1 MLDTDEIKK
10 NEVLG
15 VELAPVETVGGQV
28 KLGEKSASSVAS
40 LNRTPLLEKMLKAA
54 PNFAA
59 QQQKLNGQEP
69 VIKNNPA
76 LGEYQLIDDLG
87 GLMHGTYLQATNS
100 ESHAED
106 RSLVSRNSM
115 SETASLVNYRAATDF
130 SGYGHLK
137 NNTETTKSVE
147 VVYTLPTFEG
157 KQGTAQVV
165 LDGARINEFDGLE
178 YKDEKGNVIPGFDI
192 TYSYQ
197 GHEGEYST
205 IDTLKQRDD
214 FSWEKV
220 TAIMVFG
227 SLLPNS
233 SYRVEFPFKITN
245 LENIN
250 TQEQFNLNEY
260 AFYDLTVNKHTT
272 SQLNFRL
279 STPVFA
285 HDAYQN
291 IPFMALSRTE
301 DGDEV
306 FSEDVQ
312 AMMPTLGEVSYAIS
326 NFNDEV
332 SFEIDEDNVMW
343 QGGQYF
349 FKLAVIQSAI
359 QEKGFSVDVDKTG
372 RKLMRA
378 AAFMVQPTYLDFE
391 NFDFIPYIV
400 IHQLLI
406 TKSFT
411 LKAEAKDDWNS
422 FGGVEKV
429 CGLSSTNEE
438 LPVSP
443 EQTFIVDNSELVD
456 ATPGDYNVIIGYFL
470 NGSEDND
477 MLITSPVKVRM
488 VENKQTINV
497 YYVDLVDV
505 PNKAKGDLQP
515 SDGKILEN
523 QTQTF
528 TGKGDEEYHNQL
540 WGEENGFEIYEYE
553 QGAKSGAYVGGQP
566 TKDYYV
572 YLIHKIE
579 KIAEDHQVT
588 RTITFNMPDGS
599 KQIIKQIGKI
609 QRLGITDKT
618 ANEQTWSDWS
628 KATLPAVTAPHVPG
642 YMVKNVD
649 AEPISLT
656 SKDSNINVIYHPKQ
670 VKVKI
675 KYVDEAGNE
684 IDEQIISGLA
694 GDLIS
699 HKPTVETDR
708 LADEGYVIVDNE
720 LPQNARL
727 MAEDGEQ
734 EKEYKIIISKQN
746 SQIQQITVF
755 YVDVPDDR
763 LPIVKPS
770 SGRIIDNRTQRLNV
784 TEGQTYN
791 NKLWD
796 FESAGY
802 ELFKADKGALK
813 GKYFAGSPEQ
823 QYYVYLTHQTTPLKK
838 EHHVTRAI
846 QSTMPDQTQQVVT
859 QEAIV
864 TRFGVH
870 DEVLGS
876 DIWQEWSKE
885 VRPEYIPT
893 PIDGYD
899 TLTIPAEQVDENA
912 SDRSEK
918 IVYTPQTAKI
928 QVKFIDQ
935 TGTELASKELIGKTG
950 EEFDYDPTS
959 QIKSFEA
966 EGYVLDKNTVPADH
980 HFLAGTQTYV
990 INLKKLVAVTP
1001 HGNSETESTIEQIK
1015 STDDEKTENKR
1026 GIFAAFKGYFK

>member
-1 MLDTDEIKK
+1 MKHLLQIVCKK
-10 NEVLG
+10 IQ
-15 VELAPVETVGGQV
+15 T
-28 KLGEKSASSVAS
+28 SSQNVC
-40 LNRTPLLEKMLKAA
+40 R
-54 PNFAA
+54 FR
-59 QQQKLNGQEP
+59 
-69 VIKNNPA
+69 V
-76 LGEYQLIDDLG
+76 Y
-87 GLMHGTYLQATNS
+87 
-100 ESHAED
+100 
-106 RSLVSRNSM
+106 
-115 SETASLVNYRAATDF
+115 
-130 SGYGHLK
+130 LK

-422 FGGVEKV
+422 FCGVEKV

-477 MLITSPVKVRM
+477 MLITSPAKVRM

-553 QGAKSGAYVGGQP
+553 QDAKSGAYVGGQP

-609 QRLGITDKT
+609 QRLGIADKT

-838 EHHVTRAI
+838 EHHVTRTI

-885 VRPEYIPT
+885 VLPEYIPT

>member
-477 MLITSPVKVRM
+477 MLITSPAKVRM

-838 EHHVTRAI
+838 EHHVTRTI

-885 VRPEYIPT
+885 VLPEYIPT

-950 EEFDYDPTS
+950 EEFDS

>member
-10 NEVLG
+10 NEAAG
-15 VELAPVETVGGQV
+15 VELAPVEIVGEQV
-28 KLGEKSASSVAS
+28 KLGDESASSIAS
-40 LNRTPLLEKMLKAA
+40 FNKTPLLEKILQAV

-76 LGEYQLIDDLG
+76 LGEYNLNDDLG

-100 ESHAED
+100 ESQVKD

-115 SETASLVNYRAATDF
+115 RETASLVNYQAATDF

-137 NNTETTKSVE
+137 NNTETTKAVE
-147 VVYTLPTFEG
+147 VVYTLPTFEV

-165 LDGARINEFDGLE
+165 IDGARINEFDGLE

-220 TAIMVFG
+220 TAVMVFG

-245 LENIN
+245 LANIN
-250 TQEQFNLNEY
+250 TQEHFNLNEY

-279 STPVFA
+279 STPLFA
-285 HDAYQN
+285 HDDYQD
-291 IPFMALSRTE
+291 IPFMALNRTE
-301 DGDEV
+301 DGDQLFPEDIQEV
-306 FSEDVQ
+306 
-312 AMMPTLGEVSYAIS
+312 MPTLGEVPYAIS

-332 SFEIDEDNVMW
+332 SFDADGDNVMW

-349 FKLAVIQSAI
+349 FKLAAIQSAI

-372 RKLMRA
+372 RKLMGA

-391 NFDFIPYIV
+391 NFDFIPYVV

-443 EQTFIVDNSELVD
+443 EQTFIVDDSELVD

-477 MLITSPVKVRM
+477 MLITSPAKVRM

-497 YYVDLVDV
+497 YYVDLGDV

-553 QGAKSGAYVGGQP
+553 QGAESGVYVGGQP

-579 KIAEDHQVT
+579 KIAEDHQIT

-628 KATLPAVTAPHVPG
+628 KATLPAVIAPHVPG
-642 YMVKNVD
+642 YTVKNVD

-656 SKDSNINVIYHPKQ
+656 SKDSNINVIYHPKK
-670 VKVKI
+670 VRVKI

-708 LADEGYVIVDNE
+708 LADEGYVIIDNE

-727 MAEDGEQ
+727 IAEDGEQ

-746 SQIQQITVF
+746 SQVQQITVF

-770 SGRIIDNRTQRLNV
+770 SGQIIDNRTQRLNV

-791 NKLWD
+791 NELWD

-838 EHHVTRAI
+838 EHHVTRTI
-846 QSTMPDQTQQVVT
+846 QITMPDQTEQIVT

-885 VRPEYIPT
+885 VLPEYIPT
-893 PIDGYD
+893 PIEGYD
-899 TLTIPAEQVDENA
+899 TPTIPAEQVDENA

-928 QVKFIDQ
+928 QIKFIDQ

-959 QIKSFEA
+959 QIKSFEN
-966 EGYVLDKNTVPADH
+966 EGYVLDKNTFPADH
-980 HFLAGTQTYV
+980 HFLVGTQTYV
-990 INLKKLVAVTP
+990 ITLKKLVAVTP
-1001 HGNSETESTIEQIK
+1001 HGNSETKSTIEQIK
-1015 STDDEKTENKR
+1015 STDNEKTENKK

>member
-10 NEVLG
+10 NKVIG
-15 VELAPVETVGGQV
+15 VELAPVETVDGQV
-28 KLGEKSASSVAS
+28 KLGDKSASSVAS

-76 LGEYQLIDDLG
+76 LGEYKLIDDLG

-100 ESHAED
+100 ESQDKD

-115 SETASLVNYRAATDF
+115 SETASLINYRAATDF

-157 KQGTAQVV
+157 KQGTAQIV

-178 YKDEKGNVIPGFDI
+178 YKDEKGNAIPGFDI

-220 TAIMVFG
+220 TAVMVFG

-279 STPVFA
+279 STPIFA
-285 HDAYQN
+285 HDTYQN
-291 IPFMALSRTE
+291 IPFMALNRTE
-301 DGDEV
+301 DGDQV
-306 FSEDVQ
+306 FPEDIQ
-312 AMMPTLGEVSYAIS
+312 ATMPTLGEVPYAIS
-326 NFNDEV
+326 NFNNEV
-332 SFEIDEDNVMW
+332 SFDVDGDKVMW

-349 FKLAVIQSAI
+349 FKLAAIQSAI
-359 QEKGFSVDVDKTG
+359 QEKGFSVNVDMTG
-372 RKLMRA
+372 RKLMGA
-378 AAFMVQPTYLDFE
+378 SAFMVQPTYLDFE
-391 NFDFIPYIV
+391 SFDFIPYVV

-406 TKSFT
+406 TKPFT

-422 FGGVEKV
+422 FGGIEKA
-429 CGLSSTNEE
+429 CGLSATNEE

-443 EQTFIVDNSELVD
+443 EQTFIVDDSELVD

-477 MLITSPVKVRM
+477 MLITSPAKVRM

-497 YYVDLVDV
+497 YYVDLINIPD
-505 PNKAKGDLQP
+505 KTKDDLQP

-579 KIAEDHQVT
+579 KITEDHQVT

-599 KQIIKQIGKI
+599 KQIIKQTGKI

-628 KATLPAVTAPHVPG
+628 KAILPAVTAPHVPG
-642 YMVKNVD
+642 YTVKNVD

-746 SQIQQITVF
+746 SRVQQITVF

-791 NKLWD
+791 NELWD

-838 EHHVTRAI
+838 EHHVTRTI
-846 QSTMPDQTQQVVT
+846 QITMPDQTQQVVT
-859 QEAIV
+859 QEAIA

-876 DIWQEWSKE
+876 DIWQEWNKG
-885 VRPEYIPT
+885 VIPEYIPA
-893 PIDGYD
+893 PIAGYD
-899 TLTIPAEQVDENA
+899 APAIPAEQVDENA

-950 EEFDYDPTS
+950 EEFDYDPTP
-959 QIKSFEA
+959 QIKSFED
-966 EGYVLDKNTVPADH
+966 EGYVLDENTVPADH

-1001 HGNSETESTIEQIK
+1001 HGNSETKSTIEQIK

>member
-1 MLDTDEIKK
+1 M
-10 NEVLG
+10 
-15 VELAPVETVGGQV
+15 
-28 KLGEKSASSVAS
+28 
-40 LNRTPLLEKMLKAA
+40 
-54 PNFAA
+54 
-59 QQQKLNGQEP
+59 
-69 VIKNNPA
+69 
-76 LGEYQLIDDLG
+76 
-87 GLMHGTYLQATNS
+87 
-100 ESHAED
+100 
-106 RSLVSRNSM
+106 
-115 SETASLVNYRAATDF
+115 
-130 SGYGHLK
+130 
-137 NNTETTKSVE
+137 
-147 VVYTLPTFEG
+147 
-157 KQGTAQVV
+157 
-165 LDGARINEFDGLE
+165 
-178 YKDEKGNVIPGFDI
+178 
-192 TYSYQ
+192 
-197 GHEGEYST
+197 
-205 IDTLKQRDD
+205 
-214 FSWEKV
+214 
-220 TAIMVFG
+220 
-227 SLLPNS
+227 
-233 SYRVEFPFKITN
+233 
-245 LENIN
+245 
-250 TQEQFNLNEY
+250 
-260 AFYDLTVNKHTT
+260 
-272 SQLNFRL
+272 
-279 STPVFA
+279 
-285 HDAYQN
+285 
-291 IPFMALSRTE
+291 
-301 DGDEV
+301 
-306 FSEDVQ
+306 
-312 AMMPTLGEVSYAIS
+312 
-326 NFNDEV
+326 
-332 SFEIDEDNVMW
+332 
-343 QGGQYF
+343 
-349 FKLAVIQSAI
+349 
-359 QEKGFSVDVDKTG
+359 
-372 RKLMRA
+372 
-378 AAFMVQPTYLDFE
+378 
-391 NFDFIPYIV
+391 
-400 IHQLLI
+400 
-406 TKSFT
+406 
-411 LKAEAKDDWNS
+411 
-422 FGGVEKV
+422 
-429 CGLSSTNEE
+429 
-438 LPVSP
+438 
-443 EQTFIVDNSELVD
+443 
-456 ATPGDYNVIIGYFL
+456 
-470 NGSEDND
+470 
-477 MLITSPVKVRM
+477 
-488 VENKQTINV
+488 
-497 YYVDLVDV
+497 
-505 PNKAKGDLQP
+505 
-515 SDGKILEN
+515 
-523 QTQTF
+523 
-528 TGKGDEEYHNQL
+528 
-540 WGEENGFEIYEYE
+540 
-553 QGAKSGAYVGGQP
+553 
-566 TKDYYV
+566 
-572 YLIHKIE
+572 
-579 KIAEDHQVT
+579 
-588 RTITFNMPDGS
+588 
-599 KQIIKQIGKI
+599 
-609 QRLGITDKT
+609 
-618 ANEQTWSDWS
+618 
-628 KATLPAVTAPHVPG
+628 
-642 YMVKNVD
+642 
-649 AEPISLT
+649 
-656 SKDSNINVIYHPKQ
+656 
-670 VKVKI
+670 
-675 KYVDEAGNE
+675 
-684 IDEQIISGLA
+684 
-694 GDLIS
+694 IS

-838 EHHVTRAI
+838 EHHVTRTI

-885 VRPEYIPT
+885 VLPEYIPT

>member
-10 NEVLG
+10 MRY

-40 LNRTPLLEKMLKAA
+40 LNRTPLLGKMLKAV

-100 ESHAED
+100 ESQDKD

-115 SETASLVNYRAATDF
+115 SETASLVNYRAAADF

-157 KQGTAQVV
+157 KQGTVQIV

-192 TYSYQ
+192 TYSCQ

-220 TAIMVFG
+220 TAVMVFG

-233 SYRVEFPFKITN
+233 SYRVEFPFKTFPFKITN

-279 STPVFA
+279 STPVFV

-306 FSEDVQ
+306 FPEDVQ
-312 AMMPTLGEVSYAIS
+312 AMMPTLGEVPYAIS
-326 NFNDEV
+326 NFNDEI
-332 SFEIDEDNVMW
+332 SFETDGDNVMW

-349 FKLAVIQSAI
+349 FKLAAIQGAI
-359 QEKGFSVDVDKTG
+359 QEKGFSVNVDKTG
-372 RKLMRA
+372 RKLMEA
-378 AAFMVQPTYLDFE
+378 SAFMVQPTYLDFE
-391 NFDFIPYIV
+391 SFDFIPYVV

-422 FGGVEKV
+422 FGGIEKV
-429 CGLSSTNEE
+429 CGLSATNEE

-443 EQTFIVDNSELVD
+443 EQTFIVDASELVD

-477 MLITSPVKVRM
+477 MLITSLAKVRM

-497 YYVDLVDV
+497 YYVDLVNIPD
-505 PNKAKGDLQP
+505 KTKDDLQP
-515 SDGKILEN
+515 SGGKILEN

-528 TGKGDEEYHNQL
+528 TGQDDEDYHN
-540 WGEENGFEIYEYE
+540 
-553 QGAKSGAYVGGQP
+553 
-566 TKDYYV
+566 
-572 YLIHKIE
+572 
-579 KIAEDHQVT
+579 
-588 RTITFNMPDGS
+588 
-599 KQIIKQIGKI
+599 
-609 QRLGITDKT
+609 
-618 ANEQTWSDWS
+618 
-628 KATLPAVTAPHVPG
+628 
-642 YMVKNVD
+642 
-649 AEPISLT
+649 
-656 SKDSNINVIYHPKQ
+656 
-670 VKVKI
+670 
-675 KYVDEAGNE
+675 
-684 IDEQIISGLA
+684 
-694 GDLIS
+694 
-699 HKPTVETDR
+699 
-708 LADEGYVIVDNE
+708 E
-720 LPQNARL
+720 L
-727 MAEDGEQ
+727 
-734 EKEYKIIISKQN
+734 
-746 SQIQQITVF
+746 
-755 YVDVPDDR
+755 
-763 LPIVKPS
+763 
-770 SGRIIDNRTQRLNV
+770 
-784 TEGQTYN
+784 
-791 NKLWD
+791 
-796 FESAGY
+796 
-802 ELFKADKGALK
+802 
-813 GKYFAGSPEQ
+813 
-823 QYYVYLTHQTTPLKK
+823 
-838 EHHVTRAI
+838 
-846 QSTMPDQTQQVVT
+846 
-859 QEAIV
+859 
-864 TRFGVH
+864 
-870 DEVLGS
+870 
-876 DIWQEWSKE
+876 
-885 VRPEYIPT
+885 
-893 PIDGYD
+893 
-899 TLTIPAEQVDENA
+899 
-912 SDRSEK
+912 
-918 IVYTPQTAKI
+918 
-928 QVKFIDQ
+928 
-935 TGTELASKELIGKTG
+935 
-950 EEFDYDPTS
+950 
-959 QIKSFEA
+959 
-966 EGYVLDKNTVPADH
+966 
-980 HFLAGTQTYV
+980 
-990 INLKKLVAVTP
+990 
-1001 HGNSETESTIEQIK
+1001 
-1015 STDDEKTENKR
+1015 
-1026 GIFAAFKGYFK
+1026 

>member
-1 MLDTDEIKK
+1 
-10 NEVLG
+10 
-15 VELAPVETVGGQV
+15 
-28 KLGEKSASSVAS
+28 
-40 LNRTPLLEKMLKAA
+40 MLKAA

-69 VIKNNPA
+69 IIKNNPA

-100 ESHAED
+100 ESHAKD

-147 VVYTLPTFEG
+147 VVYTLPIFEG

-301 DGDEV
+301 DDDEV

-312 AMMPTLGEVSYAIS
+312 AIMPTLGEVPYAIS

-332 SFEIDEDNVMW
+332 SFEIDGDNVMW

-349 FKLAVIQSAI
+349 FKLAAIQSAI

-378 AAFMVQPTYLDFE
+378 AVFMVQPTYLDFE

-422 FGGVEKV
+422 FGGIEKV

-443 EQTFIVDNSELVD
+443 EQTFIVDDSELVD

-470 NGSEDND
+470 NGSEGND
-477 MLITSPVKVRM
+477 MLITSPAKVRM

-528 TGKGDEEYHNQL
+528 TGQGDEEYHNQL

-609 QRLGITDKT
+609 QRLVITDKT

-642 YMVKNVD
+642 YTVKNVD

-656 SKDSNINVIYHPKQ
+656 SKYSNINVIYHPKQ

-727 MAEDGEQ
+727 MTEDGEQ

-746 SQIQQITVF
+746 SQVQQITVF
-755 YVDVPDDR
+755 YVDVPDDG

-838 EHHVTRAI
+838 EHHVTRTI
-846 QSTMPDQTQQVVT
+846 QITMPDQTQQLVT

-885 VRPEYIPT
+885 VLPEYIPT

-935 TGTELASKELIGKTG
+935 TGTELVSKELIGKTG

-1001 HGNSETESTIEQIK
+1001 HDNSETESTIEQIK
-1015 STDDEKTENKR
+1015 STDDEKTENKK

>member
-40 LNRTPLLEKMLKAA
+40 LNRTPLLEKMLKAV

-100 ESHAED
+100 ESQDKD

-115 SETASLVNYRAATDF
+115 SETASLVNYRAAADF

-157 KQGTAQVV
+157 KQGTVQIV

-192 TYSYQ
+192 TYSCQ

-220 TAIMVFG
+220 TAVMVFG

-233 SYRVEFPFKITN
+233 SYRVEFPFKTFPFKITN

-306 FSEDVQ
+306 FPEDVQ
-312 AMMPTLGEVSYAIS
+312 AMMPTLGEVPYAIS

-332 SFEIDEDNVMW
+332 SFETDGDNVMW

-349 FKLAVIQSAI
+349 FKLAAIQGAI
-359 QEKGFSVDVDKTG
+359 QEKGFSVNVDKTG
-372 RKLMRA
+372 RKLMEA
-378 AAFMVQPTYLDFE
+378 SAFMVQPTYLDFE
-391 NFDFIPYIV
+391 SFDFIPYVV

-422 FGGVEKV
+422 FGGIEKV
-429 CGLSSTNEE
+429 CGLSATNEE

-443 EQTFIVDNSELVD
+443 EQTFIVDDSELVD

-477 MLITSPVKVRM
+477 MLITSLAKVRM

-497 YYVDLVDV
+497 YYVDLVNISD
-505 PNKAKGDLQP
+505 KTKDDLQP
-515 SDGKILEN
+515 SGGKILEN

-528 TGKGDEEYHNQL
+528 TGQGDEDYHNEL
-540 WGEENGFEIYEYE
+540 WGEENGFEIYEYD
-553 QGAKSGAYVGGQP
+553 QGVKLGTYVGGQP
-566 TKDYYV
+566 AKDYYV
-572 YLIHKIE
+572 YLTHKIE
-579 KIAEDHQVT
+579 KS
-588 RTITFNMPDGS
+588 M
-599 KQIIKQIGKI
+599 KIIK
-609 QRLGITDKT
+609 
-618 ANEQTWSDWS
+618 
-628 KATLPAVTAPHVPG
+628 
-642 YMVKNVD
+642 
-649 AEPISLT
+649 
-656 SKDSNINVIYHPKQ
+656 
-670 VKVKI
+670 
-675 KYVDEAGNE
+675 
-684 IDEQIISGLA
+684 
-694 GDLIS
+694 
-699 HKPTVETDR
+699 
-708 LADEGYVIVDNE
+708 
-720 LPQNARL
+720 
-727 MAEDGEQ
+727 
-734 EKEYKIIISKQN
+734 
-746 SQIQQITVF
+746 
-755 YVDVPDDR
+755 
-763 LPIVKPS
+763 
-770 SGRIIDNRTQRLNV
+770 
-784 TEGQTYN
+784 
-791 NKLWD
+791 
-796 FESAGY
+796 
-802 ELFKADKGALK
+802 
-813 GKYFAGSPEQ
+813 
-823 QYYVYLTHQTTPLKK
+823 
-838 EHHVTRAI
+838 
-846 QSTMPDQTQQVVT
+846 
-859 QEAIV
+859 
-864 TRFGVH
+864 
-870 DEVLGS
+870 
-876 DIWQEWSKE
+876 
-885 VRPEYIPT
+885 
-893 PIDGYD
+893 
-899 TLTIPAEQVDENA
+899 
-912 SDRSEK
+912 
-918 IVYTPQTAKI
+918 
-928 QVKFIDQ
+928 
-935 TGTELASKELIGKTG
+935 
-950 EEFDYDPTS
+950 
-959 QIKSFEA
+959 
-966 EGYVLDKNTVPADH
+966 
-980 HFLAGTQTYV
+980 
-990 INLKKLVAVTP
+990 
-1001 HGNSETESTIEQIK
+1001 
-1015 STDDEKTENKR
+1015 
-1026 GIFAAFKGYFK
+1026 

>member
-1 MLDTDEIKK
+1 
-10 NEVLG
+10 
-15 VELAPVETVGGQV
+15 
-28 KLGEKSASSVAS
+28 
-40 LNRTPLLEKMLKAA
+40 MLKAA

-69 VIKNNPA
+69 IIKNNPA

-100 ESHAED
+100 ESHAKD

-147 VVYTLPTFEG
+147 VVYTLPIFEG

-301 DGDEV
+301 DDDEV

-312 AMMPTLGEVSYAIS
+312 AIMPTLGEVPYAIS

-332 SFEIDEDNVMW
+332 SFEIDGDNVMW

-349 FKLAVIQSAI
+349 FKLAAIQSAI

-378 AAFMVQPTYLDFE
+378 AFMVQPTYLDFE
-391 NFDFIPYIV
+391 SFDFIPYVV

-411 LKAEAKDDWNS
+411 LKAEAKGDWNS
-422 FGGVEKV
+422 FGGIEKV

-443 EQTFIVDNSELVD
+443 KQTFIVDDSELVD

-470 NGSEDND
+470 NGSEGND
-477 MLITSPVKVRM
+477 MLITSPAKVRM

-528 TGKGDEEYHNQL
+528 TGQGDEEYHNQL

-609 QRLGITDKT
+609 QRLVITDKT

-642 YMVKNVD
+642 YTVKNVD

-727 MAEDGEQ
+727 MTEDGEQ

-746 SQIQQITVF
+746 SQVQQITVF

-838 EHHVTRAI
+838 EHHVTRTI
-846 QSTMPDQTQQVVT
+846 QITMPDQTQQLVT

-885 VRPEYIPT
+885 VLPEYIPT

-935 TGTELASKELIGKTG
+935 TGTELVSKELIGKTG

-1001 HGNSETESTIEQIK
+1001 HDNSETESTIEQIK
-1015 STDDEKTENKR
+1015 STDDEKTENKK

>member
-40 LNRTPLLEKMLKAA
+40 LNRTPLLGKMLKAV

-100 ESHAED
+100 ESQDKD

-115 SETASLVNYRAATDF
+115 SETASLVNYRAAADF

-157 KQGTAQVV
+157 KQGTAQIV

-192 TYSYQ
+192 TYSCQ

-220 TAIMVFG
+220 TAVMVFG

-272 SQLNFRL
+272 SQLNFHL
-279 STPVFA
+279 STPVFV

-306 FSEDVQ
+306 FPEDVQ
-312 AMMPTLGEVSYAIS
+312 AMMPTLGEVPYAIS
-326 NFNDEV
+326 NFNDEI
-332 SFEIDEDNVMW
+332 SFETDGDNVMW

-349 FKLAVIQSAI
+349 FKLAAIQGAI
-359 QEKGFSVDVDKTG
+359 QEKGFSVNVDKTG
-372 RKLMRA
+372 RKLMEA
-378 AAFMVQPTYLDFE
+378 SAFMVQPTYLDFE
-391 NFDFIPYIV
+391 SFDFIPYVV

-422 FGGVEKV
+422 FGGIEKV
-429 CGLSSTNEE
+429 CGLSATNEE

-443 EQTFIVDNSELVD
+443 EQTFIVDASELVD

-477 MLITSPVKVRM
+477 MLITSLAKVRM

-497 YYVDLVDV
+497 YYVDLVNIPD
-505 PNKAKGDLQP
+505 KTKDDLQP
-515 SDGKILEN
+515 SGGKILEN

-528 TGKGDEEYHNQL
+528 TGQDDEDYHN
-540 WGEENGFEIYEYE
+540 
-553 QGAKSGAYVGGQP
+553 
-566 TKDYYV
+566 
-572 YLIHKIE
+572 
-579 KIAEDHQVT
+579 
-588 RTITFNMPDGS
+588 
-599 KQIIKQIGKI
+599 
-609 QRLGITDKT
+609 
-618 ANEQTWSDWS
+618 
-628 KATLPAVTAPHVPG
+628 
-642 YMVKNVD
+642 
-649 AEPISLT
+649 
-656 SKDSNINVIYHPKQ
+656 
-670 VKVKI
+670 
-675 KYVDEAGNE
+675 
-684 IDEQIISGLA
+684 
-694 GDLIS
+694 
-699 HKPTVETDR
+699 
-708 LADEGYVIVDNE
+708 E
-720 LPQNARL
+720 L
-727 MAEDGEQ
+727 
-734 EKEYKIIISKQN
+734 
-746 SQIQQITVF
+746 
-755 YVDVPDDR
+755 
-763 LPIVKPS
+763 
-770 SGRIIDNRTQRLNV
+770 
-784 TEGQTYN
+784 
-791 NKLWD
+791 
-796 FESAGY
+796 
-802 ELFKADKGALK
+802 
-813 GKYFAGSPEQ
+813 
-823 QYYVYLTHQTTPLKK
+823 
-838 EHHVTRAI
+838 
-846 QSTMPDQTQQVVT
+846 
-859 QEAIV
+859 
-864 TRFGVH
+864 
-870 DEVLGS
+870 
-876 DIWQEWSKE
+876 
-885 VRPEYIPT
+885 
-893 PIDGYD
+893 
-899 TLTIPAEQVDENA
+899 
-912 SDRSEK
+912 
-918 IVYTPQTAKI
+918 
-928 QVKFIDQ
+928 
-935 TGTELASKELIGKTG
+935 
-950 EEFDYDPTS
+950 
-959 QIKSFEA
+959 
-966 EGYVLDKNTVPADH
+966 
-980 HFLAGTQTYV
+980 
-990 INLKKLVAVTP
+990 
-1001 HGNSETESTIEQIK
+1001 
-1015 STDDEKTENKR
+1015 
-1026 GIFAAFKGYFK
+1026 

>member
-10 NEVLG
+10 NEAAG
-15 VELAPVETVGGQV
+15 VELAPVEIVGEQV
-28 KLGEKSASSVAS
+28 KLRYESASSIAS
-40 LNRTPLLEKMLKAA
+40 FNKTPLLEKILQAV

-76 LGEYQLIDDLG
+76 LGEYNLNDDLG

-100 ESHAED
+100 ESQVKD

-115 SETASLVNYRAATDF
+115 RETASLVNYQAATDF

-137 NNTETTKSVE
+137 NNTETTKAVE
-147 VVYTLPTFEG
+147 VVYTLPTFEV

-165 LDGARINEFDGLE
+165 IDGARINEFDGLE

-220 TAIMVFG
+220 TAVMVFG

-245 LENIN
+245 LANIN
-250 TQEQFNLNEY
+250 TQEHFNLNEY

-279 STPVFA
+279 STPIFA
-285 HDAYQN
+285 HDDYQD
-291 IPFMALSRTE
+291 IPFMALNRTE
-301 DGDEV
+301 DGDQLFPEDIQEV
-306 FSEDVQ
+306 
-312 AMMPTLGEVSYAIS
+312 MPTLGEVPYAIS

-332 SFEIDEDNVMW
+332 SFDADGDNVMW

-349 FKLAVIQSAI
+349 FKLAAIQSAI

-372 RKLMRA
+372 RKLMGV

-391 NFDFIPYIV
+391 NFDFIPYVV

-443 EQTFIVDNSELVD
+443 EQTFIVDDSELVD

-477 MLITSPVKVRM
+477 MLITSPAKVRM

-553 QGAKSGAYVGGQP
+553 QGAESGVYVGGQP

-642 YMVKNVD
+642 YTVKNVD

-656 SKDSNINVIYHPKQ
+656 SKDSNINVIYHPKK
-670 VKVKI
+670 VRVKI

-708 LADEGYVIVDNE
+708 LADEGYVIIDNE

-746 SQIQQITVF
+746 SQVQQITVF

-770 SGRIIDNRTQRLNV
+770 SGQIIDNRTQRLNV

-791 NKLWD
+791 NELWD

-838 EHHVTRAI
+838 EHHVTRTI
-846 QSTMPDQTQQVVT
+846 QITMPDQTEQIVT

-864 TRFGVH
+864 TRFGVR

-885 VRPEYIPT
+885 VLPEYIPT
-893 PIDGYD
+893 PIGGYD
-899 TLTIPAEQVDENA
+899 TPTIPAEQVDENA

-928 QVKFIDQ
+928 QIKFIDQ

-959 QIKSFEA
+959 QIKSFEN
-966 EGYVLDKNTVPADH
+966 EGYVLDKNTFPADH
-980 HFLAGTQTYV
+980 HFLVGTQTYV
-990 INLKKLVAVTP
+990 ITLKKLVAVTP
-1001 HGNSETESTIEQIK
+1001 HGNSETKSTIEQIK
-1015 STDDEKTENKR
+1015 STDDEKTENKK

>member
-10 NEVLG
+10 NKVIG
-15 VELAPVETVGGQV
+15 VELAPVETVDGQV
-28 KLGEKSASSVAS
+28 KLGDKSASSVAS

-100 ESHAED
+100 ESHAKD

-245 LENIN
+245 LEDIN

-291 IPFMALSRTE
+291 VPFMALSRTE

-306 FSEDVQ
+306 FPEDVQ
-312 AMMPTLGEVSYAIS
+312 AMMPTLGEVPYAIS

-332 SFEIDEDNVMW
+332 SFEIDGDNVMW

-349 FKLAVIQSAI
+349 FKQAAIQGAI

-372 RKLMRA
+372 RKLMEA
-378 AAFMVQPTYLDFE
+378 SAFMVQPTYLDFE
-391 NFDFIPYIV
+391 SFDFIPYVV

-422 FGGVEKV
+422 FGGIEKV

-443 EQTFIVDNSELVD
+443 EQTFIVDDSELVD

-477 MLITSPVKVRM
+477 MLITSPAKVRM

-497 YYVDLVDV
+497 YYVDLVNIPD
-505 PNKAKGDLQP
+505 KTKDDLQP

-528 TGKGDEEYHNQL
+528 TGQGDEDYHNQL
-540 WGEENGFEIYEYE
+540 WGEENGFEIYKYE
-553 QGAKSGAYVGGQP
+553 EGAK
-566 TKDYYV
+566 
-572 YLIHKIE
+572 L
-579 KIAEDHQVT
+579 
-588 RTITFNMPDGS
+588 
-599 KQIIKQIGKI
+599 
-609 QRLGITDKT
+609 
-618 ANEQTWSDWS
+618 
-628 KATLPAVTAPHVPG
+628 
-642 YMVKNVD
+642 
-649 AEPISLT
+649 
-656 SKDSNINVIYHPKQ
+656 
-670 VKVKI
+670 
-675 KYVDEAGNE
+675 
-684 IDEQIISGLA
+684 
-694 GDLIS
+694 
-699 HKPTVETDR
+699 
-708 LADEGYVIVDNE
+708 
-720 LPQNARL
+720 
-727 MAEDGEQ
+727 
-734 EKEYKIIISKQN
+734 
-746 SQIQQITVF
+746 
-755 YVDVPDDR
+755 
-763 LPIVKPS
+763 
-770 SGRIIDNRTQRLNV
+770 
-784 TEGQTYN
+784 
-791 NKLWD
+791 
-796 FESAGY
+796 
-802 ELFKADKGALK
+802 
-813 GKYFAGSPEQ
+813 
-823 QYYVYLTHQTTPLKK
+823 
-838 EHHVTRAI
+838 
-846 QSTMPDQTQQVVT
+846 
-859 QEAIV
+859 
-864 TRFGVH
+864 
-870 DEVLGS
+870 
-876 DIWQEWSKE
+876 
-885 VRPEYIPT
+885 
-893 PIDGYD
+893 
-899 TLTIPAEQVDENA
+899 
-912 SDRSEK
+912 
-918 IVYTPQTAKI
+918 
-928 QVKFIDQ
+928 
-935 TGTELASKELIGKTG
+935 
-950 EEFDYDPTS
+950 
-959 QIKSFEA
+959 
-966 EGYVLDKNTVPADH
+966 
-980 HFLAGTQTYV
+980 
-990 INLKKLVAVTP
+990 
-1001 HGNSETESTIEQIK
+1001 
-1015 STDDEKTENKR
+1015 
-1026 GIFAAFKGYFK
+1026 

>member
-885 VRPEYIPT
+885 VLPEYIPT

-935 TGTELASKELIGKTG
+935 TGTGLASKELIGKTG

>member
-130 SGYGHLK
+130 SGYGYLK

-205 IDTLKQRDD
+205 IDTLKQRDN

-272 SQLNFRL
+272 SQLNFHL

-326 NFNDEV
+326 NFNYEV

-391 NFDFIPYIV
+391 NFDFIPYVV

-477 MLITSPVKVRM
+477 MLITSPAKVRM

-838 EHHVTRAI
+838 EHHVTRTI

-885 VRPEYIPT
+885 VLPEYIPT

>member
-1 MLDTDEIKK
+1 
-10 NEVLG
+10 
-15 VELAPVETVGGQV
+15 
-28 KLGEKSASSVAS
+28 
-40 LNRTPLLEKMLKAA
+40 MLKAA
-54 PNFAA
+54 PNLAA

-100 ESHAED
+100 ESHAKD

-260 AFYDLTVNKHTT
+260 AFYDLTVNKHTM

-301 DGDEV
+301 DGDQL
-306 FSEDVQ
+306 FPEDVQ
-312 AMMPTLGEVSYAIS
+312 EMMPTLGEVPYAIS
-326 NFNDEV
+326 NFNGAV
-332 SFEIDEDNVMW
+332 SFDADGDNVMW

-349 FKLAVIQSAI
+349 FKLATIQSAI

-429 CGLSSTNEE
+429 CGLSSINEE

-443 EQTFIVDNSELVD
+443 EQTFIVDDPELVD

-477 MLITSPVKVRM
+477 MLITSPAKVRM

-628 KATLPAVTAPHVPG
+628 KAILPAVTAPHVPG
-642 YMVKNVD
+642 YTVKNVD

-746 SQIQQITVF
+746 SRVQQITVF

-791 NKLWD
+791 NELWD

-838 EHHVTRAI
+838 EHHVTRTI
-846 QSTMPDQTQQVVT
+846 QITMPDQTQQVVT

-876 DIWQEWSKE
+876 DIWQEWSKK
-885 VRPEYIPT
+885 VLPEYIPT

-928 QVKFIDQ
+928 QVEFIDQ

>member
-10 NEVLG
+10 NEAAG
-15 VELAPVETVGGQV
+15 VELAPVEIVGEQV
-28 KLGEKSASSVAS
+28 KLGDESASSIAS
-40 LNRTPLLEKMLKAA
+40 FNKTPLLEKILQAV

-76 LGEYQLIDDLG
+76 LGEYKLNDDLG

-100 ESHAED
+100 ESQVKD

-115 SETASLVNYRAATDF
+115 RETASLVNYQAATDF

-137 NNTETTKSVE
+137 NNTETTKAVE
-147 VVYTLPTFEG
+147 VVYTLPTFEV

-165 LDGARINEFDGLE
+165 IDGARINEFDGLE

-220 TAIMVFG
+220 TAVMVFG

-245 LENIN
+245 LANIN
-250 TQEQFNLNEY
+250 TQEHFNLNEY

-279 STPVFA
+279 STPIFA
-285 HDAYQN
+285 HDDYQD
-291 IPFMALSRTE
+291 IPFMALNRTE
-301 DGDEV
+301 DGDQLFPEDIQEV
-306 FSEDVQ
+306 
-312 AMMPTLGEVSYAIS
+312 MPTLGEVPYAIS

-332 SFEIDEDNVMW
+332 SFDADGDNVMW

-349 FKLAVIQSAI
+349 FKLAAIQSAI
-359 QEKGFSVDVDKTG
+359 QEKGFSVDVDKTE
-372 RKLMRA
+372 RKLMGA

-391 NFDFIPYIV
+391 NFDFIPYVV

-443 EQTFIVDNSELVD
+443 EQTFIVDDSELVD

-477 MLITSPVKVRM
+477 MLITSPAKVRM

-528 TGKGDEEYHNQL
+528 TGKGDEKYHNQL

-553 QGAKSGAYVGGQP
+553 QGAESGVYVGGQP

-642 YMVKNVD
+642 YTVKNVD

-656 SKDSNINVIYHPKQ
+656 SKDSNINVIYHPKK
-670 VKVKI
+670 VRVKI

-708 LADEGYVIVDNE
+708 LADEGYVIIDNE
-720 LPQNARL
+720 LSQNARL

-746 SQIQQITVF
+746 SQVQQITVF

-770 SGRIIDNRTQRLNV
+770 SGQIIDNRTQRLNV

-791 NKLWD
+791 NELWD

-838 EHHVTRAI
+838 EHHVTRTI
-846 QSTMPDQTQQVVT
+846 QITMPDQTEQIVT

-864 TRFGVH
+864 TRFGVY

-885 VRPEYIPT
+885 VLPEYIPT
-893 PIDGYD
+893 PIEGYD
-899 TLTIPAEQVDENA
+899 TPTIPAEQVDENA

-928 QVKFIDQ
+928 QIKFIDQ

-959 QIKSFEA
+959 QIKSFEN
-966 EGYVLDKNTVPADH
+966 EGYVLDKNTFPADH
-980 HFLAGTQTYV
+980 HFLVGTQTYV
-990 INLKKLVAVTP
+990 IILKKLVAVTP
-1001 HGNSETESTIEQIK
+1001 HGNSETKSTIEQIK
-1015 STDDEKTENKR
+1015 STDNEKTENKK

>member
-885 VRPEYIPT
+885 VLPEYIPT

-935 TGTELASKELIGKTG
+935 TGTELASKNLLEKR
-950 EEFDYDPTS
+950 E
-959 QIKSFEA
+959 
-966 EGYVLDKNTVPADH
+966 KNLTTIQ
-980 HFLAGTQTYV
+980 L
-990 INLKKLVAVTP
+990 LKLNHLKLRAMSLTRILFQL
-1001 HGNSETESTIEQIK
+1001 TIISWLEHRLMLL
-1015 STDDEKTENKR
+1015 T
-1026 GIFAAFKGYFK
+1026 

>member
-1 MLDTDEIKK
+1 M
-10 NEVLG
+10 
-15 VELAPVETVGGQV
+15 
-28 KLGEKSASSVAS
+28 
-40 LNRTPLLEKMLKAA
+40 
-54 PNFAA
+54 
-59 QQQKLNGQEP
+59 
-69 VIKNNPA
+69 
-76 LGEYQLIDDLG
+76 
-87 GLMHGTYLQATNS
+87 
-100 ESHAED
+100 
-106 RSLVSRNSM
+106 
-115 SETASLVNYRAATDF
+115 
-130 SGYGHLK
+130 
-137 NNTETTKSVE
+137 
-147 VVYTLPTFEG
+147 TF
-157 KQGTAQVV
+157 
-165 LDGARINEFDGLE
+165 
-178 YKDEKGNVIPGFDI
+178 
-192 TYSYQ
+192 
-197 GHEGEYST
+197 
-205 IDTLKQRDD
+205 
-214 FSWEKV
+214 
-220 TAIMVFG
+220 
-227 SLLPNS
+227 
-233 SYRVEFPFKITN
+233 RV
-245 LENIN
+245 
-250 TQEQFNLNEY
+250 
-260 AFYDLTVNKHTT
+260 
-272 SQLNFRL
+272 
-279 STPVFA
+279 
-285 HDAYQN
+285 
-291 IPFMALSRTE
+291 
-301 DGDEV
+301 
-306 FSEDVQ
+306 
-312 AMMPTLGEVSYAIS
+312 
-326 NFNDEV
+326 
-332 SFEIDEDNVMW
+332 
-343 QGGQYF
+343 
-349 FKLAVIQSAI
+349 
-359 QEKGFSVDVDKTG
+359 
-372 RKLMRA
+372 
-378 AAFMVQPTYLDFE
+378 
-391 NFDFIPYIV
+391 
-400 IHQLLI
+400 

-885 VRPEYIPT
+885 VLPEYIPT

>member
-1 MLDTDEIKK
+1 
-10 NEVLG
+10 
-15 VELAPVETVGGQV
+15 
-28 KLGEKSASSVAS
+28 
-40 LNRTPLLEKMLKAA
+40 MLKAA

-69 VIKNNPA
+69 IIKNNPA

-100 ESHAED
+100 ESHAKD

-147 VVYTLPTFEG
+147 VVYTLPIFEG

-301 DGDEV
+301 DDDEV

-312 AMMPTLGEVSYAIS
+312 AIMPTLGEVPYAIS

-332 SFEIDEDNVMW
+332 SFEIDGDNVMW

-349 FKLAVIQSAI
+349 FKLAAIQSAI

-422 FGGVEKV
+422 FGGIEKV

-443 EQTFIVDNSELVD
+443 EQTFIVDDSELVD

-470 NGSEDND
+470 NGSEGND
-477 MLITSPVKVRM
+477 MLITSPAKVRM

-528 TGKGDEEYHNQL
+528 TGQGDEEYHNQL

-599 KQIIKQIGKI
+599 KQIGKI

-642 YMVKNVD
+642 YTVKNVD

-746 SQIQQITVF
+746 SQVQQITVF

-838 EHHVTRAI
+838 EHHVTRTI
-846 QSTMPDQTQQVVT
+846 QITMPDQTQQLVT

-885 VRPEYIPT
+885 VLPEYIPT

-935 TGTELASKELIGKTG
+935 TGTELVSKELIGKTG

-1001 HGNSETESTIEQIK
+1001 HDNSETESTIEQIK
-1015 STDDEKTENKR
+1015 STDDEKTENKK

>member
-838 EHHVTRAI
+838 EHHVI

-885 VRPEYIPT
+885 VLPEYIPT

>member
-1 MLDTDEIKK
+1 
-10 NEVLG
+10 
-15 VELAPVETVGGQV
+15 
-28 KLGEKSASSVAS
+28 
-40 LNRTPLLEKMLKAA
+40 MLKAA

-628 KATLPAVTAPHVPG
+628 KATLPAVTVPHVPG

-885 VRPEYIPT
+885 VLPEYIPT

>member
-10 NEVLG
+10 NKVIG
-15 VELAPVETVGGQV
+15 VELAPVETVDGQV
-28 KLGEKSASSVAS
+28 KLGDKSASSVAS

-59 QQQKLNGQEP
+59 QQQKLNDQEP

-100 ESHAED
+100 ESHAKD

-245 LENIN
+245 LEDIN

-291 IPFMALSRTE
+291 VPFMALSRTE

-306 FSEDVQ
+306 FPEDVQ
-312 AMMPTLGEVSYAIS
+312 AMMPTLGEVPYAIS

-332 SFEIDEDNVMW
+332 SFEIDGDNVMW

-349 FKLAVIQSAI
+349 FKQAAIQGAI

-372 RKLMRA
+372 RKLMEA
-378 AAFMVQPTYLDFE
+378 SAFMVQPTYLDFE
-391 NFDFIPYIV
+391 SFDFIPYVV

-422 FGGVEKV
+422 FGGIEKV

-443 EQTFIVDNSELVD
+443 EQTFIVDDSKLVD

-477 MLITSPVKVRM
+477 MLITSPAKVRM

-497 YYVDLVDV
+497 YYVDLVNIPD
-505 PNKAKGDLQP
+505 KTKDDLQP

-528 TGKGDEEYHNQL
+528 TGQGDEDYHNQL
-540 WGEENGFEIYEYE
+540 WGEENGFEIYKYE
-553 QGAKSGAYVGGQP
+553 EGAKLGTYVGGQP

-579 KIAEDHQVT
+579 KIDEDHQVT

-599 KQIIKQIGKI
+599 KQIIKQTGKI
-609 QRLGITDKT
+609 QRFGITDKT
-618 ANEQTWSDWS
+618 TNEKTWSDWS

-642 YMVKNVD
+642 YTVKNVD

-670 VKVKI
+670 VSVKI
-675 KYVDEAGNE
+675 KYVDETGDV
-684 IDEQIISGLA
+684 IDEQIVSGLA

-699 HKPTVETDR
+699 HKSTVETDR

-727 MAEDGEQ
+727 MAEDSD
-734 EKEYKIIISKQN
+734 EKEYKVFISKQDL
-746 SQIQQITVF
+746 QTQQITVF
-755 YVDVPDDR
+755 YVDVPDNR

-784 TEGQTYN
+784 TEGQTYSN
-791 NKLWD
+791 ELWN
-796 FESAGY
+796 FEDAGY

-823 QYYVYLTHQTTPLKK
+823 QYFVYLTHQTIPLKK
-838 EHHVTRAI
+838 EHHVTRTI
-846 QSTMPDQTQQVVT
+846 QITIPDKTQQVVT
-859 QEAIV
+859 QEAIA

-876 DIWQEWSKE
+876 DIWQEWSKG
-885 VRPEYIPT
+885 VIPEYIPA
-893 PIDGYD
+893 PIAGYD
-899 TLTIPAEQVDENA
+899 APAIPAEQVDENA
-912 SDRSEK
+912 SDRNEK
-918 IVYTPQTAKI
+918 ISYTPQPAKI
-928 QVKFIDQ
+928 LVKFIDQ
-935 TGTELASKELIGKTG
+935 TGAELTSEELTGVTG
-950 EEFDYDPTS
+950 EEFNYDPTP
-959 QIKSFEA
+959 QIKSFED
-966 EGYVLDKNTVPADH
+966 EGYVLDENSFPADH
-980 HFLAGTQTYV
+980 YFAAGEQTYT
-990 INLKKLVAVTP
+990 ITLKKLVAVTP

-1015 STDDEKTENKR
+1015 SNDDDKTGNKK

>member
-10 NEVLG
+10 NEVLV

-40 LNRTPLLEKMLKAA
+40 LNRTPLLGKMLKAV

-100 ESHAED
+100 ESQDKD

-115 SETASLVNYRAATDF
+115 SETASLVNYRAAADF

-157 KQGTAQVV
+157 KQGTVQIV

-192 TYSYQ
+192 TYSCQ

-220 TAIMVFG
+220 TAVMVFG

-233 SYRVEFPFKITN
+233 SYRVEFPFKTFPFKITN

-279 STPVFA
+279 STPVFV

-306 FSEDVQ
+306 FPEDVQ
-312 AMMPTLGEVSYAIS
+312 AMMPTLGEVPYAIS
-326 NFNDEV
+326 NFNDEI
-332 SFEIDEDNVMW
+332 SFETDGDNVMW

-349 FKLAVIQSAI
+349 FKLAAIQGAI
-359 QEKGFSVDVDKTG
+359 QEKGFSVNVDKTG
-372 RKLMRA
+372 RKLMEA
-378 AAFMVQPTYLDFE
+378 SAFMVQPTYLDFE
-391 NFDFIPYIV
+391 SFDFIPYVV

-422 FGGVEKV
+422 FGGIEKV
-429 CGLSSTNEE
+429 CGLSATNEE

-443 EQTFIVDNSELVD
+443 EQTFIVDASELVD

-477 MLITSPVKVRM
+477 MLITSLAKVRM

-497 YYVDLVDV
+497 YYVDLVNIPD
-505 PNKAKGDLQP
+505 KTKDDLQP
-515 SDGKILEN
+515 SGGKILEN

-528 TGKGDEEYHNQL
+528 TGQDDEDYHN
-540 WGEENGFEIYEYE
+540 
-553 QGAKSGAYVGGQP
+553 
-566 TKDYYV
+566 
-572 YLIHKIE
+572 
-579 KIAEDHQVT
+579 
-588 RTITFNMPDGS
+588 
-599 KQIIKQIGKI
+599 
-609 QRLGITDKT
+609 
-618 ANEQTWSDWS
+618 
-628 KATLPAVTAPHVPG
+628 
-642 YMVKNVD
+642 
-649 AEPISLT
+649 
-656 SKDSNINVIYHPKQ
+656 
-670 VKVKI
+670 
-675 KYVDEAGNE
+675 
-684 IDEQIISGLA
+684 
-694 GDLIS
+694 
-699 HKPTVETDR
+699 
-708 LADEGYVIVDNE
+708 E
-720 LPQNARL
+720 L
-727 MAEDGEQ
+727 
-734 EKEYKIIISKQN
+734 
-746 SQIQQITVF
+746 
-755 YVDVPDDR
+755 
-763 LPIVKPS
+763 
-770 SGRIIDNRTQRLNV
+770 
-784 TEGQTYN
+784 
-791 NKLWD
+791 
-796 FESAGY
+796 
-802 ELFKADKGALK
+802 
-813 GKYFAGSPEQ
+813 
-823 QYYVYLTHQTTPLKK
+823 
-838 EHHVTRAI
+838 
-846 QSTMPDQTQQVVT
+846 
-859 QEAIV
+859 
-864 TRFGVH
+864 
-870 DEVLGS
+870 
-876 DIWQEWSKE
+876 
-885 VRPEYIPT
+885 
-893 PIDGYD
+893 
-899 TLTIPAEQVDENA
+899 
-912 SDRSEK
+912 
-918 IVYTPQTAKI
+918 
-928 QVKFIDQ
+928 
-935 TGTELASKELIGKTG
+935 
-950 EEFDYDPTS
+950 
-959 QIKSFEA
+959 
-966 EGYVLDKNTVPADH
+966 
-980 HFLAGTQTYV
+980 
-990 INLKKLVAVTP
+990 
-1001 HGNSETESTIEQIK
+1001 
-1015 STDDEKTENKR
+1015 
-1026 GIFAAFKGYFK
+1026 

>member
-885 VRPEYIPT
+885 VLPEYIPT

-1026 GIFAAFKGYFK
+1026 GNLCCI

>member
-1 MLDTDEIKK
+1 
-10 NEVLG
+10 
-15 VELAPVETVGGQV
+15 
-28 KLGEKSASSVAS
+28 
-40 LNRTPLLEKMLKAA
+40 
-54 PNFAA
+54 
-59 QQQKLNGQEP
+59 
-69 VIKNNPA
+69 
-76 LGEYQLIDDLG
+76 
-87 GLMHGTYLQATNS
+87 
-100 ESHAED
+100 
-106 RSLVSRNSM
+106 
-115 SETASLVNYRAATDF
+115 
-130 SGYGHLK
+130 
-137 NNTETTKSVE
+137 
-147 VVYTLPTFEG
+147 
-157 KQGTAQVV
+157 
-165 LDGARINEFDGLE
+165 
-178 YKDEKGNVIPGFDI
+178 
-192 TYSYQ
+192 
-197 GHEGEYST
+197 
-205 IDTLKQRDD
+205 
-214 FSWEKV
+214 
-220 TAIMVFG
+220 
-227 SLLPNS
+227 
-233 SYRVEFPFKITN
+233 
-245 LENIN
+245 
-250 TQEQFNLNEY
+250 
-260 AFYDLTVNKHTT
+260 
-272 SQLNFRL
+272 
-279 STPVFA
+279 
-285 HDAYQN
+285 
-291 IPFMALSRTE
+291 
-301 DGDEV
+301 
-306 FSEDVQ
+306 
-312 AMMPTLGEVSYAIS
+312 
-326 NFNDEV
+326 
-332 SFEIDEDNVMW
+332 
-343 QGGQYF
+343 
-349 FKLAVIQSAI
+349 
-359 QEKGFSVDVDKTG
+359 
-372 RKLMRA
+372 MRA

-885 VRPEYIPT
+885 VLPEYIPT

>member
-1 MLDTDEIKK
+1 
-10 NEVLG
+10 
-15 VELAPVETVGGQV
+15 
-28 KLGEKSASSVAS
+28 
-40 LNRTPLLEKMLKAA
+40 
-54 PNFAA
+54 
-59 QQQKLNGQEP
+59 
-69 VIKNNPA
+69 
-76 LGEYQLIDDLG
+76 
-87 GLMHGTYLQATNS
+87 
-100 ESHAED
+100 
-106 RSLVSRNSM
+106 
-115 SETASLVNYRAATDF
+115 
-130 SGYGHLK
+130 
-137 NNTETTKSVE
+137 
-147 VVYTLPTFEG
+147 
-157 KQGTAQVV
+157 
-165 LDGARINEFDGLE
+165 
-178 YKDEKGNVIPGFDI
+178 
-192 TYSYQ
+192 
-197 GHEGEYST
+197 
-205 IDTLKQRDD
+205 
-214 FSWEKV
+214 
-220 TAIMVFG
+220 
-227 SLLPNS
+227 
-233 SYRVEFPFKITN
+233 
-245 LENIN
+245 
-250 TQEQFNLNEY
+250 
-260 AFYDLTVNKHTT
+260 
-272 SQLNFRL
+272 
-279 STPVFA
+279 
-285 HDAYQN
+285 
-291 IPFMALSRTE
+291 MALSRTE
-301 DGDEV
+301 DDDEV

-312 AMMPTLGEVSYAIS
+312 AIMPTLGEVPYAIS

-332 SFEIDEDNVMW
+332 SFEIDGDNVMW

-349 FKLAVIQSAI
+349 FKLAAIQSAI

-422 FGGVEKV
+422 FGGIEKV

-443 EQTFIVDNSELVD
+443 EQTFIVDDSELVD

-470 NGSEDND
+470 NGSEGND
-477 MLITSPVKVRM
+477 MLITSPAKVRM

-528 TGKGDEEYHNQL
+528 TGQGDEEYHNQL

-642 YMVKNVD
+642 YTVKNVD

-746 SQIQQITVF
+746 SQVQQITVF
-755 YVDVPDDR
+755 YVDIPDDR

-838 EHHVTRAI
+838 EHHVTRTI
-846 QSTMPDQTQQVVT
+846 QITMPDQTQQLVT

-885 VRPEYIPT
+885 VLPEYIPT

-935 TGTELASKELIGKTG
+935 TGTELVSKELIGKTG

-1001 HGNSETESTIEQIK
+1001 HDNSETESTIEQIK
-1015 STDDEKTENKR
+1015 STDDEKTENKK

>member
-885 VRPEYIPT
+885 VLPEYIPT

-990 INLKKLVAVTP
+990 INSRNVNL
-1001 HGNSETESTIEQIK
+1001 N
-1015 STDDEKTENKR
+1015 
-1026 GIFAAFKGYFK
+1026 

>member
-675 KYVDEAGNE
+675 KYVDKAGNE

-885 VRPEYIPT
+885 VLPEYIPT

>member
-1 MLDTDEIKK
+1 
-10 NEVLG
+10 
-15 VELAPVETVGGQV
+15 
-28 KLGEKSASSVAS
+28 
-40 LNRTPLLEKMLKAA
+40 MLKAA

-69 VIKNNPA
+69 IIKNNPA

-100 ESHAED
+100 ESHAKD

-147 VVYTLPTFEG
+147 VVYTLPIFEG

-233 SYRVEFPFKITN
+233 SYRVEFPFKI
-245 LENIN
+245 
-250 TQEQFNLNEY
+250 
-260 AFYDLTVNKHTT
+260 
-272 SQLNFRL
+272 
-279 STPVFA
+279 
-285 HDAYQN
+285 
-291 IPFMALSRTE
+291 
-301 DGDEV
+301 
-306 FSEDVQ
+306 
-312 AMMPTLGEVSYAIS
+312 
-326 NFNDEV
+326 
-332 SFEIDEDNVMW
+332 
-343 QGGQYF
+343 
-349 FKLAVIQSAI
+349 
-359 QEKGFSVDVDKTG
+359 
-372 RKLMRA
+372 
-378 AAFMVQPTYLDFE
+378 
-391 NFDFIPYIV
+391 
-400 IHQLLI
+400 
-406 TKSFT
+406 
-411 LKAEAKDDWNS
+411 
-422 FGGVEKV
+422 
-429 CGLSSTNEE
+429 
-438 LPVSP
+438 
-443 EQTFIVDNSELVD
+443 
-456 ATPGDYNVIIGYFL
+456 
-470 NGSEDND
+470 
-477 MLITSPVKVRM
+477 
-488 VENKQTINV
+488 
-497 YYVDLVDV
+497 
-505 PNKAKGDLQP
+505 
-515 SDGKILEN
+515 
-523 QTQTF
+523 
-528 TGKGDEEYHNQL
+528 
-540 WGEENGFEIYEYE
+540 
-553 QGAKSGAYVGGQP
+553 
-566 TKDYYV
+566 
-572 YLIHKIE
+572 
-579 KIAEDHQVT
+579 
-588 RTITFNMPDGS
+588 
-599 KQIIKQIGKI
+599 
-609 QRLGITDKT
+609 
-618 ANEQTWSDWS
+618 
-628 KATLPAVTAPHVPG
+628 
-642 YMVKNVD
+642 
-649 AEPISLT
+649 
-656 SKDSNINVIYHPKQ
+656 
-670 VKVKI
+670 
-675 KYVDEAGNE
+675 
-684 IDEQIISGLA
+684 
-694 GDLIS
+694 
-699 HKPTVETDR
+699 
-708 LADEGYVIVDNE
+708 VIVDNE

-746 SQIQQITVF
+746 SQVQQITVF
-755 YVDVPDDR
+755 YVDIPDDR

-838 EHHVTRAI
+838 EHHVTRTI
-846 QSTMPDQTQQVVT
+846 QITMPDQTQQLVT

-885 VRPEYIPT
+885 VLPEYIPT

-935 TGTELASKELIGKTG
+935 TGTELVSKELIGKTG

-1001 HGNSETESTIEQIK
+1001 HDNSETESTIEQIK
-1015 STDDEKTENKR
+1015 STDDEKTENKK

>member
-100 ESHAED
+100 ESHAKD

-477 MLITSPVKVRM
+477 MLITSPAKVRM

-505 PNKAKGDLQP
+505 PNKSKGDLQP

-553 QGAKSGAYVGGQP
+553 QGAKLGAYVGGQP

-609 QRLGITDKT
+609 QRLGIADKT

-628 KATLPAVTAPHVPG
+628 KATLPAVTA
-642 YMVKNVD
+642 D
-649 AEPISLT
+649 RT
-656 SKDSNINVIYHPKQ
+656 S
-670 VKVKI
+670 
-675 KYVDEAGNE
+675 
-684 IDEQIISGLA
+684 
-694 GDLIS
+694 
-699 HKPTVETDR
+699 
-708 LADEGYVIVDNE
+708 
-720 LPQNARL
+720 
-727 MAEDGEQ
+727 
-734 EKEYKIIISKQN
+734 
-746 SQIQQITVF
+746 
-755 YVDVPDDR
+755 
-763 LPIVKPS
+763 
-770 SGRIIDNRTQRLNV
+770 
-784 TEGQTYN
+784 
-791 NKLWD
+791 
-796 FESAGY
+796 
-802 ELFKADKGALK
+802 
-813 GKYFAGSPEQ
+813 
-823 QYYVYLTHQTTPLKK
+823 
-838 EHHVTRAI
+838 
-846 QSTMPDQTQQVVT
+846 VV
-859 QEAIV
+859 
-864 TRFGVH
+864 
-870 DEVLGS
+870 
-876 DIWQEWSKE
+876 
-885 VRPEYIPT
+885 
-893 PIDGYD
+893 
-899 TLTIPAEQVDENA
+899 
-912 SDRSEK
+912 
-918 IVYTPQTAKI
+918 
-928 QVKFIDQ
+928 
-935 TGTELASKELIGKTG
+935 
-950 EEFDYDPTS
+950 
-959 QIKSFEA
+959 
-966 EGYVLDKNTVPADH
+966 
-980 HFLAGTQTYV
+980 
-990 INLKKLVAVTP
+990 
-1001 HGNSETESTIEQIK
+1001 
-1015 STDDEKTENKR
+1015 
-1026 GIFAAFKGYFK
+1026 

>member
-69 VIKNNPA
+69 IIKNNPA

-100 ESHAED
+100 ESHAKD

-312 AMMPTLGEVSYAIS
+312 AMMPTLGEVPYAIS

-332 SFEIDEDNVMW
+332 SFEIDGDNVMW

-349 FKLAVIQSAI
+349 FKLAAIQGAI

-372 RKLMRA
+372 RKLMEA
-378 AAFMVQPTYLDFE
+378 SAFMVQPTYLDFE
-391 NFDFIPYIV
+391 SFDFIPYVV

-422 FGGVEKV
+422 FGGIEKV

-443 EQTFIVDNSELVD
+443 EQTFIVDDSELVD

-477 MLITSPVKVRM
+477 MLITSPAKVRM

-497 YYVDLVDV
+497 YYVDLVNIPDKT
-505 PNKAKGDLQP
+505 KADLQP

-528 TGKGDEEYHNQL
+528 TGQGDEDYHNQL

-553 QGAKSGAYVGGQP
+553 QGAKLGTYVGGQP

-579 KIAEDHQVT
+579 KIDEDHQVT

-599 KQIIKQIGKI
+599 KQIIKQTGKI
-609 QRLGITDKT
+609 QRFGITDNT
-618 ANEQTWSDWS
+618 TNEKTWSDWS
-628 KATLPAVTAPHVPG
+628 KTTLPAVTAPRIPG
-642 YMVKNVD
+642 YTGKNVD

-670 VKVKI
+670 VSVKI
-675 KYVDEAGNE
+675 KYVDETGDV
-684 IDEQIISGLA
+684 IDEQIVSGLA

-699 HKPTVETDR
+699 HKSTVETDR

-727 MAEDGEQ
+727 MAEDSDQ
-734 EKEYKIIISKQN
+734 EKEYKVFISKQDL
-746 SQIQQITVF
+746 QTQQITVF
-755 YVDVPDDR
+755 YIDVPDNR

-784 TEGQTYN
+784 TEGQTYSN
-791 NKLWD
+791 ELWN
-796 FESAGY
+796 FEDAGY

-838 EHHVTRAI
+838 EHHVTRTI
-846 QSTMPDQTQQVVT
+846 QITMPDKTQQVVT
-859 QEAIV
+859 QEAIA

-876 DIWQEWSKE
+876 DIWQEWSKGAI
-885 VRPEYIPT
+885 PEYIPA
-893 PIDGYD
+893 PIAGYD
-899 TLTIPAEQVDENA
+899 APAIPAEQVDENA
-912 SDRSEK
+912 SDRNEK
-918 IVYTPQTAKI
+918 ISYTPQPAKI
-928 QVKFIDQ
+928 LVKFIDQ
-935 TGTELASKELIGKTG
+935 TGAELTSEELTGVTG
-950 EEFDYDPTS
+950 EEFNYDPTP
-959 QIKSFEA
+959 QIKSFED
-966 EGYVLDKNTVPADH
+966 EGYVLDENSFPADH
-980 HFLAGTQTYV
+980 HFAAGEQTYT
-990 INLKKLVAVTP
+990 ITLKKLVAVTP

-1015 STDDEKTENKR
+1015 SNDDDKTGNKK

>member
-1 MLDTDEIKK
+1 M
-10 NEVLG
+10 
-15 VELAPVETVGGQV
+15 

-40 LNRTPLLEKMLKAA
+40 LNRTPLLGKMLKAV

-100 ESHAED
+100 ESQDKD

-115 SETASLVNYRAATDF
+115 SETASLVNYRAAADF

-157 KQGTAQVV
+157 KQGTVQIV

-192 TYSYQ
+192 TYSCQ

-220 TAIMVFG
+220 TAVMVFG

-233 SYRVEFPFKITN
+233 SYRVEFPFKTFPFKITN

-279 STPVFA
+279 STPVFV

-306 FSEDVQ
+306 FPEDVQ
-312 AMMPTLGEVSYAIS
+312 AMMPTLGEVPYAIS
-326 NFNDEV
+326 NFNDEI
-332 SFEIDEDNVMW
+332 SFETDGDNVMW

-349 FKLAVIQSAI
+349 FKLAAIQGAI
-359 QEKGFSVDVDKTG
+359 QEKGFSVNVDKTG
-372 RKLMRA
+372 RKLMEA
-378 AAFMVQPTYLDFE
+378 SAFMVQPTYLDFE
-391 NFDFIPYIV
+391 SFDFIPYVV

-422 FGGVEKV
+422 FGGIEKV
-429 CGLSSTNEE
+429 CGLSATNEE

-443 EQTFIVDNSELVD
+443 EQTFIVDDSELVD

-477 MLITSPVKVRM
+477 MLITSLAKVRM

-497 YYVDLVDV
+497 YYVDLVNIPD
-505 PNKAKGDLQP
+505 KTKDDLQP
-515 SDGKILEN
+515 SGGKILEN

-528 TGKGDEEYHNQL
+528 TGQGDEDYHNEL
-540 WGEENGFEIYEYE
+540 WGEENGFEIYEYD
-553 QGAKSGAYVGGQP
+553 QGAKLRTYVGGQP
-566 TKDYYV
+566 AKDYYV

-579 KIAEDHQVT
+579 KINEDHQVI

-599 KQIIKQIGKI
+599 KQIIK
-609 QRLGITDKT
+609 
-618 ANEQTWSDWS
+618 
-628 KATLPAVTAPHVPG
+628 
-642 YMVKNVD
+642 
-649 AEPISLT
+649 
-656 SKDSNINVIYHPKQ
+656 
-670 VKVKI
+670 
-675 KYVDEAGNE
+675 
-684 IDEQIISGLA
+684 
-694 GDLIS
+694 
-699 HKPTVETDR
+699 
-708 LADEGYVIVDNE
+708 
-720 LPQNARL
+720 
-727 MAEDGEQ
+727 
-734 EKEYKIIISKQN
+734 
-746 SQIQQITVF
+746 
-755 YVDVPDDR
+755 
-763 LPIVKPS
+763 
-770 SGRIIDNRTQRLNV
+770 
-784 TEGQTYN
+784 
-791 NKLWD
+791 
-796 FESAGY
+796 
-802 ELFKADKGALK
+802 
-813 GKYFAGSPEQ
+813 
-823 QYYVYLTHQTTPLKK
+823 
-838 EHHVTRAI
+838 
-846 QSTMPDQTQQVVT
+846 
-859 QEAIV
+859 
-864 TRFGVH
+864 
-870 DEVLGS
+870 
-876 DIWQEWSKE
+876 
-885 VRPEYIPT
+885 
-893 PIDGYD
+893 
-899 TLTIPAEQVDENA
+899 
-912 SDRSEK
+912 
-918 IVYTPQTAKI
+918 
-928 QVKFIDQ
+928 
-935 TGTELASKELIGKTG
+935 
-950 EEFDYDPTS
+950 
-959 QIKSFEA
+959 
-966 EGYVLDKNTVPADH
+966 
-980 HFLAGTQTYV
+980 
-990 INLKKLVAVTP
+990 
-1001 HGNSETESTIEQIK
+1001 
-1015 STDDEKTENKR
+1015 
-1026 GIFAAFKGYFK
+1026 

>member
-618 ANEQTWSDWS
+618 ANEQTWSD
-628 KATLPAVTAPHVPG
+628 
-642 YMVKNVD
+642 
-649 AEPISLT
+649 
-656 SKDSNINVIYHPKQ
+656 
-670 VKVKI
+670 
-675 KYVDEAGNE
+675 
-684 IDEQIISGLA
+684 
-694 GDLIS
+694 
-699 HKPTVETDR
+699 
-708 LADEGYVIVDNE
+708 
-720 LPQNARL
+720 
-727 MAEDGEQ
+727 
-734 EKEYKIIISKQN
+734 
-746 SQIQQITVF
+746 
-755 YVDVPDDR
+755 
-763 LPIVKPS
+763 
-770 SGRIIDNRTQRLNV
+770 
-784 TEGQTYN
+784 
-791 NKLWD
+791 
-796 FESAGY
+796 
-802 ELFKADKGALK
+802 
-813 GKYFAGSPEQ
+813 
-823 QYYVYLTHQTTPLKK
+823 
-838 EHHVTRAI
+838 
-846 QSTMPDQTQQVVT
+846 
-859 QEAIV
+859 
-864 TRFGVH
+864 
-870 DEVLGS
+870 
-876 DIWQEWSKE
+876 
-885 VRPEYIPT
+885 
-893 PIDGYD
+893 
-899 TLTIPAEQVDENA
+899 
-912 SDRSEK
+912 
-918 IVYTPQTAKI
+918 
-928 QVKFIDQ
+928 
-935 TGTELASKELIGKTG
+935 
-950 EEFDYDPTS
+950 
-959 QIKSFEA
+959 
-966 EGYVLDKNTVPADH
+966 
-980 HFLAGTQTYV
+980 
-990 INLKKLVAVTP
+990 
-1001 HGNSETESTIEQIK
+1001 
-1015 STDDEKTENKR
+1015 
-1026 GIFAAFKGYFK
+1026 